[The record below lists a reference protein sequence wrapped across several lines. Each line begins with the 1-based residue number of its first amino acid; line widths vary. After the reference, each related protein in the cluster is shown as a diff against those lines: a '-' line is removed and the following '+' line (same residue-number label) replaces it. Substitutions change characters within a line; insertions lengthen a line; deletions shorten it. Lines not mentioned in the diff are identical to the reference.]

1 MILSPPAIVFHFSPV
16 VHNDYAGK
24 DDDGDD
30 EIITF
35 YVEGKVRLVPKHQ
48 ALRGTPE
55 QSKHWCN
62 TTINITITII
72 TTITITISSQSIL
85 CSSSPMHC
93 SDSSLSAP
101 PLKQYHHHTNTSVSC

>member
-16 VHNDYAGK
+16 VHNDDAGK

-48 ALRGTPE
+48 AQRGTPE

-93 SDSSLSAP
+93 SGSSMSS
-101 PLKQYHHHTNTSVSC
+101 PLHKHPHHTNTSVSC

>member
-48 ALRGTPE
+48 AQRGTPE
-55 QSKHWCN
+55 QSKHYHYLIS
-62 TTINITITII
+62 INIMFFITDALQWFINVI
-72 TTITITISSQSIL
+72 TPT
-85 CSSSPMHC
+85 
-93 SDSSLSAP
+93 
-101 PLKQYHHHTNTSVSC
+101 

>member
-48 ALRGTPE
+48 APRPLVQGAH
-55 QSKHWCN
+55 QNKVN
-62 TTINITITII
+62 TGAT
-72 TTITITISSQSIL
+72 L
-85 CSSSPMHC
+85 P
-93 SDSSLSAP
+93 
-101 PLKQYHHHTNTSVSC
+101 

>member
-48 ALRGTPE
+48 ALE
-55 QSKHWCN
+55 QSKPWCN

-93 SDSSLSAP
+93 SGSSMSS
-101 PLKQYHHHTNTSVSC
+101 PLHKHPHHTNTSVSC

>member
-48 ALRGTPE
+48 APRGTPE
-55 QSKHWCN
+55 QSKHYHYLHQTHPCFSELPVS
-62 TTINITITII
+62 TINIQNNISPTLRNAII
-72 TTITITISSQSIL
+72 NNCVIIVTK
-85 CSSSPMHC
+85 
-93 SDSSLSAP
+93 SA
-101 PLKQYHHHTNTSVSC
+101 YFCI